1 MKSAALSEERLRQEE
16 EERLRQEEERIR
28 QEEEAR
34 RQADADLGDIAIDI
48 GDAVLQG
55 LSDDMSVWIPKKLV
69 LKWSLFGTRNASL
82 QPLQPLKKKI
92 ETLWISFPSK
102 MIGHSGG
109 SISMLVCR

>member
-34 RQADADLGDIAIDI
+34 RQADADLDDIAIDI
-48 GDAVLQG
+48 GEAVLRG

>member
-1 MKSAALSEERLRQEE
+1 M
-16 EERLRQEEERIR
+16 
-28 QEEEAR
+28 
-34 RQADADLGDIAIDI
+34 IDI

-55 LSDDMSVWIPKKLV
+55 LSDDMSVRIPKKLA

-82 QPLQPLKKKI
+82 QPLKKI

-102 MIGHSGG
+102 MIGQSGG